1 MSILFRNTRE
11 SLEEE
16 EERRLAPFAIRS
28 TEAKRR
34 RRETE
39 HPGDLRLA
47 FQRDRDRIL
56 HSRAFRRLKHKTQVF
71 VPHVGDH
78 PRTRLTHTLEV
89 SQLART
95 IARALGLNED
105 LAEAAALG
113 HDLGHTAFGHTGEM
127 VLDGILRGDNSE
139 VQLPSPLVAEVG
151 RFKHNYQSL
160 RVVDLFERRYADPG
174 INLTDQ
180 VREAILKH
188 TSWKV
193 DYPFPLP
200 DRDGLYLDQPCH
212 LEGQT
217 VAVADEI
224 AQQTHDLEDGLR
236 AHLVDLAEVEELSIA
251 RRVIDDVG
259 PAYADERPWIRQ
271 NTLIR
276 GVIGL
281 PAYADERPWM
291 RQNTLI
297 RGVIGL
303 FVSDVVEVSADRIER
318 FCTRHDVSDHDEFV
332 TRARE
337 VSQTTVWFSSEVED
351 LFNELKTFIYARIIN
366 QAPVSRQDWRARRVM
381 TALFRAFYSDPAVLP
396 DYLLLRANEEL
407 DLPYLRDLP
416 LNRVAATVSDEYHAC
431 PGFARLIVDH
441 LAGMSDRFAL
451 EEYRA
456 LQLPS
461 PDQDI

>member
-1 MSILFRNTRE
+1 VKSGTPRRRPE
-11 SLEEE
+11 LEADEA
-16 EERRLAPFAIRS
+16 RRLSPAAIRS
-28 TEAKRR
+28 CEATRR
-34 RRETE
+34 RPIEKGPAE
-39 HPGDLRLA
+39 IRLA

-56 HSRAFRRLKHKTQVF
+56 HARAFRRLKHKTQVF

-89 SQLART
+89 GQLART

-105 LAEAAALG
+105 LVEAAAMG
-113 HDLGHTAFGHTGEM
+113 HDLGHTPFGHTGET
-127 VLDGILRGDNSE
+127 VLDEILRGVNREVRLSE
-139 VQLPSPLVAEVG
+139 SVVAEVG

-160 RVVDLFERRYADPG
+160 RVVDLFERRYEEPG
-174 INLTDQ
+174 LNLSDQ

-200 DRDGLYLDQPCH
+200 DAGGLFLDQPCH

-236 AHLVDLAEVEELSIA
+236 AGSVGLETVEELAVA
-251 RRVIDDVG
+251 RRVISDVG
-259 PAYADERPWIRQ
+259 SSYFDQRPWIRQ
-271 NTLIR
+271 NTLVR
-276 GVIGL
+276 G
-281 PAYADERPWM
+281 
-291 RQNTLI
+291 LI
-297 RGVIGL
+297 RL
-303 FVSDVVEVSADRIER
+303 FVTDVVETSAARIQKFVER
-318 FCTRHDVSDHDEFV
+318 HGITDHESYFAH
-332 TRARE
+332 ARE
-337 VSQTTVWFSSEVED
+337 VSQTSIWFSTEIEA
-351 LFNELKTFIYARIIN
+351 LFSELKTFIYARIIN
-366 QAPVSRQDWRARRVM
+366 QAPVSRQDWRARRVL
-381 TALFRAFYSDPAVLP
+381 TALFGAFWSEPAILP
-396 DYLLLRANEEL
+396 EYLLRRAAEEL
-407 DLPYLRDLP
+407 GLPYLRELP
-416 LNRVAATVSDEYHAC
+416 LKRVAAVVADRYHSA

-461 PDQDI
+461 PDRDI

>member
-1 MSILFRNTRE
+1 MSKFFLNTRG

-16 EERRLAPFAIRS
+16 EERHLAPVAIRS

-34 RRETE
+34 RREAE
-39 HPGDLRLA
+39 HPGDSRLA

-56 HSRAFRRLKHKTQVF
+56 HARAFRRLKHKTQVF

-89 SQLART
+89 CQLART

-105 LAEAAALG
+105 LAEAAAMG
-113 HDLGHTAFGHTGEM
+113 HDLGHTAFGHTGET
-127 VLDGILRGDNSE
+127 VLDEILRGDNSE
-139 VQLPSPLVAEVG
+139 IALPPSIVAEVG

-160 RVVDLFERRYADPG
+160 RVVDLLERRYAESG

-200 DRDGLYLDQPCH
+200 NRDGLDLDRPCH
-212 LEGQT
+212 LEGQA

-236 AHLVDLAEVEELSIA
+236 AHSVGLAEVEELRIA
-251 RRVIDDVG
+251 RRVIDGIG
-259 PAYADERPWIRQ
+259 PAYVGERPWIRQ

-281 PAYADERPWM
+281 
-291 RQNTLI
+291 
-297 RGVIGL
+297 
-303 FVSDVVEVSADRIER
+303 FVSDVGEASAGRISRFCILHEVSNHE
-318 FCTRHDVSDHDEFV
+318 EFIS
-332 TRARE
+332 RARE

-366 QAPVSRQDWRARRVM
+366 QAPVSRQDFRARRVM
-381 TALFRAFYSDPAVLP
+381 TALFRAFWSAPSVLP

-407 DLPYLRDLP
+407 NLPFLRDLP
-416 LNRVAATVSDEYHAC
+416 LNRVAATVTDRYHAC

-456 LQLPS
+456 LELPS

>member
-1 MSILFRNTRE
+1 MMASSVRRQTE
-11 SLEEE
+11 LEADEE
-16 EERRLAPFAIRS
+16 NRLAMVGIRS
-28 TEAKRR
+28 SEATR
-34 RRETE
+34 RREVE
-39 HPGDLRLA
+39 GDPSDVRLA

-89 SQLART
+89 GQLART

-113 HDLGHTAFGHTGEM
+113 HDLGHTAFGHTGES
-127 VLDGILRGDNSE
+127 VLDEILRGANQDVS
-139 VQLPSPLVAEVG
+139 LPEAVTSAVG

-160 RVVDLFERRYADPG
+160 RVVDLFERRYELPG
-174 INLTDQ
+174 LNLSDQ

-188 TSWKV
+188 TTWKV
-193 DYPFPLP
+193 DYQFPVP
-200 DRDGLYLDQPCH
+200 DREGLFLDKPCH
-212 LEGQT
+212 LEGQA

-236 AHLVDLAEVEELSIA
+236 ARSVDLETVEELVVSQRVISEIGSHDYFRNQPWIRQNDLVRGLIRLFVSDVIESSAAKIDRFVERDQIRDHEGFSKKAREISQTMVWMSAEVEEL
-251 RRVIDDVG
+251 
-259 PAYADERPWIRQ
+259 
-271 NTLIR
+271 
-276 GVIGL
+276 
-281 PAYADERPWM
+281 
-291 RQNTLI
+291 
-297 RGVIGL
+297 
-303 FVSDVVEVSADRIER
+303 F
-318 FCTRHDVSDHDEFV
+318 
-332 TRARE
+332 
-337 VSQTTVWFSSEVED
+337 SQ
-351 LFNELKTFIYARIIN
+351 LKTFIYSRIIN
-366 QAPVSRQDWRARRVM
+366 QGPVSRQDWRARKVM
-381 TALFRAFYSDPAVLP
+381 SSLFGAYWSEPAILP
-396 DYLLLRANEEL
+396 DYLLMRATEEF

-416 LNRVAATVSDEYHAC
+416 LKRVAATVAERYHST

-461 PDQDI
+461 PDQGI

>member
-1 MSILFRNTRE
+1 MKSPLVRDR
-11 SLEEE
+11 SRLEADEL
-16 EERRLAPFAIRS
+16 RRLAPVAVLS
-28 TEAKRR
+28 SEATRR
-34 RRETE
+34 RTETSG
-39 HPGDLRLA
+39 PGDLRLD

-89 SQLART
+89 GQLART
-95 IARALGLNED
+95 IARALALNED
-105 LAEAAALG
+105 LAEAAAMG
-113 HDLGHTAFGHTGEM
+113 HDVGHTAFGHTGETA
-127 VLDGILRGDNSE
+127 LDDILRGANPE
-139 VQLPSPLVAEVG
+139 APLPPAVVEGVG

-160 RVVDLFERRYADPG
+160 RLVDLFERRYAQPG

-200 DRDGLYLDQPCH
+200 DREGLYLDLPCH
-212 LEGQT
+212 LEGQA

-236 AHLVDLAEVEELSIA
+236 AGSVDLGAVEELSIA
-251 RRVIDDVG
+251 ARVRSEIG
-259 PAYADERPWIRQ
+259 PDYADERPWDRQ
-271 NTLIR
+271 NSLVRGIIR
-276 GVIGL
+276 
-281 PAYADERPWM
+281 
-291 RQNTLI
+291 
-297 RGVIGL
+297 L
-303 FVSDVVEVSADRIER
+303 FVQDVVETSAARIER
-318 FCTRHDVSDHDEFV
+318 FCDRHGITDHDAW
-332 TRARE
+332 RARSRE
-337 VSQTTVWFSSEVED
+337 ISQTTVWFSAEVEE
-351 LFNELKTFIYARIIN
+351 LFVELKSFIYSRIIN
-366 QAPVSRQDWRARRVM
+366 QGPVSRQDWRARRVM
-381 TALFRAFYSDPAVLP
+381 TALFGAYWSDPAILP
-396 DYLLLRANEEL
+396 DYVLLRATEEL
-407 DLPYLRDLP
+407 DLPYLRELP
-416 LNRVAATVSDEYHAC
+416 LQHVAAVVGDRYHAC

-461 PDQDI
+461 PDQGL